1 MATGTELSIPSEAT
15 ERIRLYE
22 LMQREAKAYCKSEL
36 VPAAYRGDANIANC
50 VLAFNVA
57 MRMRCDPL
65 TVMQN
70 LYIIQGK
77 PSWSSAFLI
86 ATFNGCGRFASIKYR
101 FSGTKGKD
109 DWGCTAYTTEL
120 STGEQIEGPTVTWKM
135 ATDEGW
141 TKKNGSKWLTMPELM
156 FRYRSAAFLIR
167 TTAPEIGMGFR
178 TQEETH
184 DVIDVE
190 AKPARPTLASL
201 MALPTPPA
209 DEPPAI
215 TWNED
220 AFNAEL
226 KATATV
232 EAVNAVQDKWEPVAG
247 ELAGLVAEACDGK
260 RLAMKGGA

>member
-167 TTAPEIGMGFR
+167 TTAPEIGMGFQS
-178 TQEETH
+178 QEETH

-190 AKPARPTLASL
+190 AKPSRPTLASL
-201 MALPTPPA
+201 MAPQPV
-209 DEPPAI
+209 DESPS
-215 TWNED
+215 TWNE
-220 AFNAEL
+220 AEFNAAL
-226 KATATV
+226 DACKTAAEV
-232 EAVNAVQDKWEPVAG
+232 DVIQSHYEPLAGAEAGKVAG
-247 ELAGLVAEACDGK
+247 ACNQK
-260 RLAMKGGA
+260 LEAMKGGA

>member
-22 LMQREAKAYCKSEL
+22 LMQRKAKAYCKSEL

-167 TTAPEIGMGFR
+167 TTAPEIGMGFQS
-178 TQEETH
+178 QEETH

-201 MALPTPPA
+201 IAPQTVE
-209 DEPPAI
+209 EPSA
-215 TWNED
+215 TWNE
-220 AFNAEL
+220 AEF
-226 KATATV
+226 TAAL
-232 EAVNAVQDKWEPVAG
+232 EACKTSDEVVAVGDKYEPLAGAEAGKVAG
-247 ELAGLVAEACDGK
+247 ACNQK
-260 RLAMKGGA
+260 LESMK

>member
-167 TTAPEIGMGFR
+167 TTAPEIGMGFGSR
-178 TQEETH
+178 EETH

-190 AKPARPTLASL
+190 AKPSRPTLASL
-201 MALPTPPA
+201 MAPQPV
-209 DEPPAI
+209 DEPPA
-215 TWNED
+215 TWNEAEFTAALEACKTAAEVEVIQFHYEPLAGAEAGKV
-220 AFNAEL
+220 AFACN
-226 KATATV
+226 
-232 EAVNAVQDKWEPVAG
+232 QKWE
-247 ELAGLVAEACDGK
+247 
-260 RLAMKGGA
+260 AMKGGA